1 MDNIFSWFPKTFSLN
16 YHPDLFTTWIEV
28 LHGIKSKTLTLF
40 LLFIIIVIPFFILT
54 VSSVLLLVFI
64 KRQFN
69 KSRKLTLQTKK
80 IDKKNQKVTI
90 SIVVKVFGFSIT
102 TIPFLVR
109 VVLGSFT
116 NIVFC
121 RTDDSTLAITF
132 YIFFS
137 RSLVNVLVYIAIE
150 QNFRNFVFGNK
161 KKENLNTI
169 SNKCF
174 NKQTTESSNVVAS
187 IEDKNKTVELQK
199 TKTNQAFE
207 NK

>member
-1 MDNIFSWFPKTFSLN
+1 
-16 YHPDLFTTWIEV
+16 
-28 LHGIKSKTLTLF
+28 
-40 LLFIIIVIPFFILT
+40 
-54 VSSVLLLVFI
+54 
-64 KRQFN
+64 
-69 KSRKLTLQTKK
+69 
-80 IDKKNQKVTI
+80 
-90 SIVVKVFGFSIT
+90 
-102 TIPFLVR
+102 LVR